1 VFNVEFAYVYL
12 YFSLIFFVN
21 GIIQAAIFWHN
32 KKPFNF
38 WALST
43 VIAVGY
49 IYFYLFLFHSNLLKE
64 YPLLAGTSLLVQFTS
79 FIAMFMMAC
88 IITPEFKVSRIHYIL
103 QLPALI
109 GFLRLFYLR
118 MNPEFINTIV
128 IQSYE
133 KNMVDFVPDQIV
145 NTLYGIHVAILY
157 VYLIGYYVKKLKWKN
172 IWVDIKQGG
181 VIFKIMIAVI
191 LFNILHLILY
201 AGNIPAF
208 AQFLSENMNKTLK
221 IIMAGEA
228 FLYFLFFQLMPP
240 FIEYQLKQDKMTEGA
255 CQRFIQ
261 SRLDGIDLI
270 ELENKSYAL
279 LTDDRI
285 FLDENLNLEGF
296 SQEMGYHPK
305 VISEYLNTV
314 KKTRFN
320 DFINDHR
327 LKSVIEILRNNPEYS
342 VTRAALDS
350 GFNSIPTFYRLFKKR
365 YNMSPETFRNM
376 SSPEKSRTPS
386 IHAMD

>member
-1 VFNVEFAYVYL
+1 
-12 YFSLIFFVN
+12 
-21 GIIQAAIFWHN
+21 
-32 KKPFNF
+32 
-38 WALST
+38 
-43 VIAVGY
+43 
-49 IYFYLFLFHSNLLKE
+49 
-64 YPLLAGTSLLVQFTS
+64 
-79 FIAMFMMAC
+79 
-88 IITPEFKVSRIHYIL
+88 
-103 QLPALI
+103 
-109 GFLRLFYLR
+109 
-118 MNPEFINTIV
+118 
-128 IQSYE
+128 
-133 KNMVDFVPDQIV
+133 
-145 NTLYGIHVAILY
+145 
-157 VYLIGYYVKKLKWKN
+157 
-172 IWVDIKQGG
+172 
-181 VIFKIMIAVI
+181 
-191 LFNILHLILY
+191 
-201 AGNIPAF
+201 
-208 AQFLSENMNKTLK
+208 
-221 IIMAGEA
+221 MAGEA

-327 LKSVIEILRNNPEYS
+327 LKSAIEILRNNPEYS